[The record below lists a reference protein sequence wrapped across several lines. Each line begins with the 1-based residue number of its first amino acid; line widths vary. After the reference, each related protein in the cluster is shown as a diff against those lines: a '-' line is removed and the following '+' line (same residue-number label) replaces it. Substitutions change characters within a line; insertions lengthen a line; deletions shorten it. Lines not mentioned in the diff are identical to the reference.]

1 MKKNMRTGNSES
13 GFGLIEVIIA
23 AAILSIVALGI
34 TTLVEDM
41 LRVQK
46 KSNSVAVINN
56 FRTMITAAVQNG
68 LSWEKTVADVAAATG
83 NPSMQCL
90 RDDTSLCAN
99 DALADLNL
107 KDSDNG
113 LAYYSATANHG
124 FSYDGKYCTSFP
136 SDACPFRW
144 ILQWQA
150 KCPTAA
156 ACNSPNVKVTGRL
169 VYTPGAAGI
178 LPGGFNPELYKI
190 VITRGANA
198 IRNDA
203 VTVSYVEND
212 KSGET
217 PLAGNCKAAWVKRQL
232 NTVGIDSGNN
242 LLNKSGSSL
251 STPDQVELRAGT
263 YNCRVQSP
271 AFKSSGNRL
280 RLRSIAGTGFPI
292 VTSSFASAS
301 MTGGSANL
309 LIETTLVLNVDTTFV
324 VEQTCT
330 KLPSDADAANAAPYG
345 SVNDNWALGVP
356 APVVPPVPP
365 PNDYLG
371 TVYTTISCARTS

>member
-1 MKKNMRTGNSES
+1 MKKKNVKTGSSES

-46 KSNSVAVINN
+46 KTNTVGVINN
-56 FRTMITAAVQNG
+56 FRTIITAAVQNG
-68 LSWEKTVADVAAATG
+68 RSWELTVADAVAATG

-90 RDDTSLCAN
+90 RDDTTTCAA
-99 DALADLNL
+99 DSLADLNL
-107 KDSDNG
+107 KDSGG
-113 LAYYSATANHG
+113 LPAYYGATANHG
-124 FSYDGKYCTSFP
+124 FSYDGSYCTTFP
-136 SDACPFRW
+136 SDLCPFRW
-144 ILQWQA
+144 NLQWQA

-190 VITRGANA
+190 DITRGADA

-203 VTVSYVEND
+203 VTISYVEND
-212 KSGET
+212 NSGET
-217 PLAGNCKAAWVKRQL
+217 PLAGDCSTQWVTRQL
-232 NTVGIDSGNN
+232 NTVGVDSGNN
-242 LLNKSGSSL
+242 LLNKSGSAVS
-251 STPDQVELRAGT
+251 PANQVQLRAGT
-263 YNCRVQSP
+263 YNCRVQAP

-280 RLRSIAGTGFPI
+280 RVRSTAGTAFPA

-309 LIETTLVLNVDTTFV
+309 LIETTLVFNVDTTFV
-324 VEQTCT
+324 VEQKCT
-330 KLPSDADAANAAPYG
+330 QLPSTAAAANAAPYG

-356 APVVPPVPP
+356 APVVPPS
-365 PNDYLG
+365 DYTG
-371 TVYTTISCARTS
+371 TVYTTITCARTS